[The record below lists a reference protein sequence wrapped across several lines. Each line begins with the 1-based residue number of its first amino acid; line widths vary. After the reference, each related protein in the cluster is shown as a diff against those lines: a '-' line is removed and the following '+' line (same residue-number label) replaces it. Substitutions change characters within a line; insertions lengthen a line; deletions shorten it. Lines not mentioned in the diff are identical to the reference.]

1 MKAAGRGVK
10 PGENARRAGR
20 ADKGDRPAAANK
32 RFSPAPGGNITAIG
46 QPTSA
51 TGQQVGRRTCSPAG
65 QRGARFASWRR
76 RSRPVVGLSRR
87 LGGADRRGGNI
98 TLSCAFIL
106 LISGGIKCAKS

>member
-10 PGENARRAGR
+10 PDENARRAGR

-51 TGQQVGRRTCSPAG
+51 TGQQ
-65 QRGARFASWRR
+65 
-76 RSRPVVGLSRR
+76 
-87 LGGADRRGGNI
+87 
-98 TLSCAFIL
+98 
-106 LISGGIKCAKS
+106 